1 MTIKLENIHE
11 IIDASM
17 RSNNIPGAAVAVI
30 VDHEVVLSK
39 GYGRTTTEEWGVPI
53 RPDTLFRIASVSK
66 LFTGTVIMMLA
77 ERGLIDLDKTVQ
89 HYVPWFTAA
98 DPELSKLITIR
109 MLLSHSS
116 GLPTGDDTRF
126 QYNETGLM
134 LYMKEVV
141 PTLPI
146 LFHPGTAYSYG
157 NHALNIAGFVA
168 EQVTGKPFASIMQ
181 DMLFEPLEITHT
193 TYDPL
198 KAMTYPLALPHE
210 KLTDGNLAIS
220 HQFYDVVASYPSYY
234 AFSSIE
240 ELSKF
245 AMLHLK
251 NGAYKNKQ
259 VLSAAS
265 VKEMRNQQSKWYNS
279 TNGGCGISFFKET
292 KDGIDRYWHYGQYSN
307 QYSSQFILVPDKG
320 IAVIALA
327 NGENIFQAGYEIVD
341 ELLGGTDNET
351 ADATEGFHGEEPDWA
366 YFEGTY
372 LHSYYGLIKICS
384 DSAEKSLIHNDQKF
398 KLKQF
403 NTLTY
408 FALDDK
414 GNTAFT
420 VGFPAPTL
428 SQTIKCIVV
437 DSKAC
442 PEFKRVYTPD
452 PKDWNDWEG
461 TFSNGI
467 ESYEV
472 SIQEDF
478 LIIKDLQTSMD
489 LIGRAIDKNQFLTKE
504 YGLVSFINI
513 DGNINLEFDFAWRY
527 PQQSS
532 HTLSS
537 SSL

>member
-1 MTIKLENIHE
+1 MTIKLENLHQ

-17 RSNNIPGAAVAVI
+17 KRNNIPGAAVAVI
-30 VDHEVVLSK
+30 MDHEIILSK
-39 GYGRTTTEEWGVPI
+39 GYGRTTAEDWGVPI

-66 LFTGTVIMMLA
+66 LFTGTVIMMLV
-77 ERGLIDLDKTVQ
+77 EKGLIDLDETVQ
-89 HYVPWFTAA
+89 YYVPWFTAA

-116 GLPTGDDTRF
+116 GLPTGDDTRS
-126 QYNETGLM
+126 QYDEAGLL

-157 NHALNIAGFVA
+157 NHALNIAGFIA
-168 EQVTGKPFASIMQ
+168 EQVTGKSFAAIMQ
-181 DMLFEPLEITHT
+181 KMLFAPLEMTQT

-210 KLTDGNLAIS
+210 KNTNENLAIS
-220 HQFYDVVASYPSYY
+220 HQFYDAVASYPSYY
-234 AFSSIE
+234 AFSSIN

-245 AMLHLK
+245 AMMHLE
-251 NGAYKNKQ
+251 NGVYNNKQ
-259 VLSAAS
+259 LLTAAS
-265 VKEMRNQQSKWYNS
+265 VKEMRTEQSKWYNL
-279 TNGGCGISFFKET
+279 TDGGCGITFFKET
-292 KDGIDRYWHYGQYSN
+292 KDGVDRYWHYGQYSY

-320 IAVIALA
+320 LAVIALA

-341 ELLGGTDNET
+341 ELLKGADNET
-351 ADATEGFHGEEPDWA
+351 VDTIEEFQGEEPDWA
-366 YFEGTY
+366 YFEDTY
-372 LHSYYGLIKICS
+372 LHSYYGLIEIGS
-384 DSAEKSLIHNDQKF
+384 DSAKKFLVHNDQKF
-398 KLKQF
+398 ELKQV
-403 NTLTY
+403 NTDT
-408 FALDDK
+408 FIAIDDK
-414 GNTAFT
+414 RKTVFT
-420 VGFPAPTL
+420 IGFPAPT
-428 SQTIKCIVV
+428 SGQTIKCIVV

-442 PEFKRVYTPD
+442 PEFTRVYTPD
-452 PKDWNDWEG
+452 PNDWNNWEG
-461 TFSNGI
+461 IYSNGQ

-478 LIIKDLQTSMD
+478 LIIKDLQTNMD

-504 YGLVSFINI
+504 YGLVSFIDI

-532 HTLSS
+532 HALS
-537 SSL
+537 L